1 MKSINDIDS
10 KLNNIQNNLAT
21 TAKNNDKIN
30 VKTKDEIILSSNC
43 SENSNFGD
51 IIPICKLVDN
61 LEANEI
67 TNDYFKQAIDK
78 VKPGKTQEEEL
89 IQYM

>member
-1 MKSINDIDS
+1 M
-10 KLNNIQNNLAT
+10 LA
-21 TAKNNDKIN
+21 
-30 VKTKDEIILSSNC
+30 LR
-43 SENSNFGD
+43 
-51 IIPICKLVDN
+51 DN